1 MNKFSQAMDFRHA
14 CKLFDDKRVVSDDDM
29 HFILEAGRKSPS
41 SFGLEP
47 WHFVVITNPK
57 IKELLRPACWDQPQ
71 ITTASHVVVLLARKA
86 ATFKKGSHYLAQSFT
101 RKTHGNAEK
110 MQAVLNAF
118 HSFAQ
123 NNWGERIE
131 DWARMQVYIA
141 SANMMTAAA
150 YIGIDSCPIE
160 GFEPD
165 KVEAILKSHT
175 NSYARGEFNLAYILT
190 FGYRTKPQSK
200 QLRNKL
206 SEIVEFIK

>member
-47 WHFVVITNPK
+47 WHFVVVSNPK

-86 ATFKKGSHYLAQSFT
+86 ATFKKGSPYLTESFE
-101 RKTHGNAEK
+101 RKAHGDTK
-110 MQAVLNAF
+110 KLQTILNLF
-118 HSFAQ
+118 NDFSLI
-123 NNWGERIE
+123 WGSRLD

-160 GFEPD
+160 GFDVD

-190 FGYRTKPQSK
+190 FGYRTNPQSK
-200 QLRNKL
+200 QLRKKL